1 MTKNPVLLFSLLV
14 LDDEDTTITAC
25 SIVTVTVHLTRKN
38 FEDHF
43 LGGEVEEE
51 KDRGDRKY
59 RGKGYNKRVCYL
71 YIYMCMHVSV
81 CLDTV
86 LDLSFLLVA
95 FFNIENMNE

>member
-59 RGKGYNKRVCYL
+59 RGKGYNNRVCYL
-71 YIYMCMHVSV
+71 YIYVYACECVFGY
-81 CLDTV
+81 CIR
-86 LDLSFLLVA
+86 SF
-95 FFNIENMNE
+95 FFTGCFL